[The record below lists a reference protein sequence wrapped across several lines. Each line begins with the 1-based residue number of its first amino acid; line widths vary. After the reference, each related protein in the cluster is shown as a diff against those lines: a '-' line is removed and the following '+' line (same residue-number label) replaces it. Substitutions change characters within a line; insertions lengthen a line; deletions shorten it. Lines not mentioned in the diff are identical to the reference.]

1 MNKLALAL
9 CLAATKV
16 AGFADYSKT
25 PSIGDRL
32 EVNFKGAVEVGLN
45 YDPEAWE
52 KIAEVCPSGGGG
64 PSGIYKV
71 KDWAVGFQA
80 QGNPFFIVSQTGR
93 TYGMVWGFDETFPA
107 SPASN
112 LKPDDPSN
120 PAMHSDLC
128 FNDDCLEISIT
139 VYFNDPA
146 KLCDE
151 SYSVPEGSVGD
162 RVWYQLTDD
171 DFLEVPLDEDVDAL
185 SGLGFY
191 AGGCTSPGQF
201 LAQGIP
207 GGLGLQYWGLEGDD
221 CIGMSPITL
230 MYDKGELASIGIIV
244 YGDGDHV
251 TLPEGQ
257 EAGGCGP
264 GAAACI
270 YPKSMWDSPPG
281 YFLPPFMG
289 ALMSDCVLATNA
301 ILYGVADP
309 GEIPNRK
316 ASVMHVA
323 LKSTLDRQ
331 CE

>member
-1 MNKLALAL
+1 
-9 CLAATKV
+9 
-16 AGFADYSKT
+16 
-25 PSIGDRL
+25 
-32 EVNFKGAVEVGLN
+32 
-45 YDPEAWE
+45 
-52 KIAEVCPSGGGG
+52 
-64 PSGIYKV
+64 
-71 KDWAVGFQA
+71 
-80 QGNPFFIVSQTGR
+80 
-93 TYGMVWGFDETFPA
+93 MVWGFDETFPA

-120 PAMHSDLC
+120 PAMHSELPGIS
-128 FNDDCLEISIT
+128 ISIT

-171 DFLEVPLDEDVDAL
+171 DFLEIPLDEDVDAL

-191 AGGCTSPGQF
+191 AGGCTFAGQF
-201 LAQGIP
+201 LESQGIP

-221 CIGMSPITL
+221 CMGMSPITL

-251 TLPEGQ
+251 MLPEGQ
-257 EAGGCGP
+257 EA
-264 GAAACI
+264 AAGSAPFFV
-270 YPKSMWDSPPG
+270 YPVSMWDSPPG

-289 ALMSDCVLATNA
+289 ALNSDCVLATNA
-301 ILYGVADP
+301 VLYGVP
-309 GEIPNRK
+309 GPEVTPPNRK